1 MKYFGKTALLLC
13 FIYITS
19 AAKLKHTNKEFN
31 QNRSFPADFLFG
43 AATAAFQVEGG
54 WNQGGRGWSMWDYHI
69 ETDPTFIFDGTTHEV
84 AADSYNQYKRDVG
97 LLKELGVN
105 VYRFSVSWPRI
116 LPLGT
121 PDYVNPEGIAY
132 YNNLIDELLANGI
145 TPMITIYHWDL
156 PLRLAE
162 LGGWLNEDIAT
173 WLGDYA
179 RVVYQ
184 NFGDRVKTWLTI
196 NEPFII
202 CSLGHAFGKH
212 APRIESPSEGFYECG
227 RNVLLAHARMY
238 HIYYDEFKSQG
249 GKVGVILNCDM
260 AFPSTDSQDDAEA
273 AEDYLVFTLGQY
285 AHPIYSPQGN
295 YPQRLI
301 DRVGN
306 ASALEGYKQSR
317 LRPFTP
323 EQINYIRGTSDFFGL
338 NHYSSY
344 YVYRNDSLKDSFVVP
359 SFEGDLYI
367 GTYTD
372 PDWTTESSMWIYGF
386 APGLYNLLLHIKK
399 EYNDPTIY
407 ITENGSVDKLGFY
420 DEDKVA
426 YFRGYLNAVLDA
438 LEEGVDVRMYT
449 AWSLMDTF
457 EWDYGY
463 LMRMGLYQLDT
474 DDPNRPVFPRK
485 SALVYKEIIRSR
497 IIDPNYNPEPNDL

>member
-1 MKYFGKTALLLC
+1 MKYFRNITLLLG
-13 FIYITS
+13 FIYVTS
-19 AAKLKHTNKEFN
+19 ATKLKNTYNGRNE
-31 QNRSFPADFLFG
+31 NRTFPPEFLFG
-43 AATAAFQVEGG
+43 VATSAFQVEGG
-54 WNQGGRGWSMWDYHI
+54 WNQGGRGWSMWDYEI
-69 ETDPTFIFDGTTHEV
+69 KTDPGYISDGSKYEV

-105 VYRFSVSWPRI
+105 VYRFSLSWPRI

-132 YNNLIDELLANGI
+132 YNKLIDELLANGI

-196 NEPFII
+196 NEPFIL
-202 CSLGHAFGKH
+202 CSLGYAFGTH
-212 APRIESPSEGFYECG
+212 APRVISPGEDFYECG

-238 HIYYDEFKSQG
+238 HIYHDEFKSQG
-249 GKVGVILNCDM
+249 GKVAVIISCDM
-260 AFPSTDSQDDAEA
+260 ALPLTDSLDDAEA
-273 AEDYLVFTLGQY
+273 AEDYFAFTLGQY
-285 AHPIYSPQGN
+285 AHPIFSPQGN

-301 DRVGN
+301 DRVSR
-306 ASALEGYKQSR
+306 ASSLQGYKQSR

-338 NHYSSY
+338 NSYSSY
-344 YVYRNDSLKDSFVVP
+344 YVYRNDSLKERFAAP
-359 SFEGDLYI
+359 SFEDDMYI
-367 GTYTD
+367 GTYTA
-372 PDWTTESSMWIYGF
+372 PEWAIETSSWMYRY
-386 APGLYNLLLHIKK
+386 APGLYNLLVYLKK
-399 EYNDPTIY
+399 VYNDPVIY
-407 ITENGSVDKLGFY
+407 ITENGSSDKMGFY
-420 DEDKVA
+420 DEEKIA
-426 YFRGYLNAVLDA
+426 YYRGYLNAVLDA
-438 LEEGVDVRMYT
+438 IDDGVDVRMYT

-457 EWDYGY
+457 EWNHGY
-463 LMRMGLYQLDT
+463 SMRMGLYEMDIE
-474 DDPNRPVFPRK
+474 DPNRPVFPRK

-497 IIDPNYNPEPNDL
+497 VIDPDYNPEPNDL